1 MQLIAVKLE
10 GMQDVLLRLIEN
22 FIRSAVNETVDK
34 AITRAIRDQYTENLF
49 EMVPATNKVGVT
61 NLLEIAMRANQ
72 GTPVS
77 RPLGS
82 PIHLSSWEKILFNP
96 VHLFRFPTPENVG
109 IRTSITIGHRAKKP
123 MTVSIPIMI
132 AAMSFGGALSKS
144 TKIALAKAAT
154 AVGTATNTGEAGL
167 LEEERD
173 AASLLIGQYNRGG
186 WMNTPDKYK
195 RLDAIEI
202 QLGQGAQGSTPQ
214 RTTAKNIGED
224 FREVFGLREGED
236 ALIHS
241 RLPGVNTKE
250 DFIQLVKRLREET
263 GVPIGLKIAA
273 THHLEKEL
281 QIAVEAEVDFV
292 TLDGAEGGTHGGAPT
307 LQDDVGLPTLFA
319 ITRAAEFFARKG
331 VIRDINLLA
340 TGGLVTPGQMLK
352 AIALGADGVYIGTAA
367 IMALVSEQMVKTVPF
382 EPPTS
387 LVVYTGKMTDQLNI
401 EQAAKNLAR
410 YLNAC
415 VQEME
420 LVAITLGK
428 TSLTDITKSDL
439 STIDPFLSKATG
451 IQLGYVSPENQ
462 NRFFEETKS
471 LFRTFEAPIKEEEN
485 EVRPFLSES
494 NKEQD
499 RPHLH

>member
-1 MQLIAVKLE
+1 M
-10 GMQDVLLRLIEN
+10 
-22 FIRSAVNETVDK
+22 IRSAINTTVDK
-34 AITRAIRDQYTENLF
+34 AITRAIRDQYTENLV
-49 EMVPATNKVGVT
+49 EMIPATNKVGLT

-72 GTPVS
+72 GSPVS

-82 PIHLSSWEKILFNP
+82 PIHLSPWEKILFNP
-96 VHLFRFPTPENVG
+96 VHLFRFPTQENVG

-123 MTVSIPIMI
+123 MTITIPIMI

-144 TKIALAKAAT
+144 TKIALAKAAS

-167 LEEERD
+167 MKEERD
-173 AASLLIGQYNRGG
+173 AAQLLIGQYNRGG

-195 RLDAIEI
+195 QLDAIEI
-202 QLGQGAQGSTPQ
+202 QLGQGAQGSTYQ
-214 RTTAKNIGED
+214 RTTSKNIGED
-224 FREVFGLREGED
+224 FREVFQLKKGED

-241 RLPGVNTKE
+241 RLPGVNTKD
-250 DFIQLVKRLREET
+250 DFINLVRELRDET

-281 QIAVEAEVDFV
+281 QIAVESEVDFV
-292 TLDGAEGGTHGGAPT
+292 TIDGAEGGTHGGSPT
-307 LQDDVGLPTLFA
+307 LQDDVGLPTLYA
-319 ITRAAEFFARKG
+319 ISRATEFFARKG

-367 IMALVSEQMVKTVPF
+367 IMALVSEQMVKSMPF

-387 LVVYTGKMTDQLNI
+387 LVIYSAKMTDQLDI
-401 EQAAKNLAR
+401 DQAVINLVR

-415 VQEME
+415 VLEME
-420 LVAITLGK
+420 QVAVSLGK

-439 STIDPFLSKATG
+439 CTIDPFLAKATG
-451 IQLGYVSPENQ
+451 IQLGSVASEHQ
-462 NRFFEETKS
+462 DRFFEETKP
-471 LFRTFEAPIKEEEN
+471 LFHTFEHQD
-485 EVRPFLSES
+485 
-494 NKEQD
+494 EQ
-499 RPHLH
+499 PVNMN